1 VNLLIFGL
9 GYSGKA
15 LARRLMAQ
23 GWSVSATVRRPGDRA
38 EAETLGVRPV
48 DPADAAALAQAAGRA
63 QAILVTAPPGERG
76 CPGLAA
82 LAPAIAAAGAFPDWI
97 GYLSTT
103 GVYGD
108 REGGWVTEASALNAH
123 SVEGARR
130 VAAERDWRQIGRG
143 MGLTVTAFRLPG
155 IYGPGRSSFDRLR
168 ARTARRLVKPGH
180 VFSRIHVED
189 LAAALQASIERPR
202 PAGIYNL
209 CDDEPASAAD
219 VTAYA
224 AGLLGLEPPPEEAF
238 DAATLSP
245 AAQRFYEECKRVS
258 NARAKAELGWRPAY
272 PTYREGLAAIL
283 GLEAMAQPELSHD

>member
-1 VNLLIFGL
+1 MNLLAFGF
-9 GYSGKA
+9 GYSARA
-15 LARRLMAQ
+15 LARRLQAK
-23 GWSVSATVRRPGDRA
+23 GWSIAATARNPADRPGI
-38 EAETLGVRPV
+38 ESLGVRTV
-48 DPADAAALAQAAGRA
+48 DPGDEAALAAATAAA
-63 QAILVTAPPGERG
+63 QAILISAPPGERG

-82 LAPAIAAAGAFPDWI
+82 LAPAIAASGAFPDWI

-108 REGGWVTEASALNAH
+108 REGGWVFETSALNAH

-155 IYGPGRSSFDRLR
+155 IYGPGRSSFERLR
-168 ARTARRLVKPGH
+168 DGTARRLIKPGH

-189 LAAALQASIERPR
+189 LAAGLELSIARPLA
-202 PAGIYNL
+202 AGVYNL
-209 CDDEPASAAD
+209 CDDEPASAAE

-224 AGLLGLEPPPEEAF
+224 ADLLGVPAPPAEPF
-238 DAATLSP
+238 DPAALSP
-245 AAQRFYEECKRVS
+245 MAQRFYEECKRVS
-258 NARAKAELGWRPAY
+258 HARAKAELGWLPAY

-283 GLEAMAQPELSHD
+283 AGDRH